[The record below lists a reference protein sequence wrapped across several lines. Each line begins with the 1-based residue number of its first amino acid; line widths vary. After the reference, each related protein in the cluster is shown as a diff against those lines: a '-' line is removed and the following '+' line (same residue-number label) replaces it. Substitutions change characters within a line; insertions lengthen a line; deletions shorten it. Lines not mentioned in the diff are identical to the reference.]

1 MNPNSPAGASDP
13 YMDLQPK
20 ISYCKLR
27 LAALCLGA
35 LSFLLVLGSAFL
47 YSNDLRL
54 VYAIQAALLFGGTIW
69 LGRKRR
75 DWIAA
80 ILFVLPC
87 VAGFTYFVSLPALWL
102 NNALWIAVV
111 VSGTVI
117 VDLARKRRAFAV
129 GLVLALLIGSGW
141 YCFSYAP
148 GQLAH
153 SFSRTKDVSAPTY
166 NLQGVSPDFDPSS
179 SGKIVVLDFFSTTC
193 APCIAELPELTAAR
207 AELSKRPDVQFV
219 LIASDKGADTP
230 EKFRAFAERRHLTM
244 PLAFDPEGKAHDK
257 FGLKG
262 VPALVI
268 VDRAGR
274 VRFTH
279 QGYNPAEANFRRDLV
294 QFINA
299 LE

>member
-1 MNPNSPAGASDP
+1 MEQQAMSSRW
-13 YMDLQPK
+13 
-20 ISYCKLR
+20 KLR

-35 LSFLLVLGSAFL
+35 LSFGLVLGFAFSF
-47 YSNDLRL
+47 SNDLRL
-54 VYAIQAALLFGGTIW
+54 VYAIQATLLFGGAIW

-75 DWIAA
+75 DWVAA
-80 ILFVLPC
+80 TLFVLPS
-87 VAGFTYFVSLPALWL
+87 VAGFSYFVTLPALWP
-102 NNALWIAVV
+102 NNLLWIAVV
-111 VSGTVI
+111 ASGFVI

-129 GLVLALLIGSGW
+129 ALVLALLIGSGW
-141 YCFSYAP
+141 YCFSYVP
-148 GQLAH
+148 SQLAR
-153 SFSRTKDVSAPTY
+153 SFGQTKDVSAPTY
-166 NLQGVSPDFDPSS
+166 NLQGVSRDFDPSS

-193 APCIAELPELTAAR
+193 APCIAELPELMAAR
-207 AELSKRPDVQFV
+207 AELNQRRDIQFV
-219 LIASDKGADTP
+219 LVASDKGNDTP
-230 EKFRAFAERRHLTM
+230 EKFRAFAERRHVTM
-244 PLAFDPEGKAHDK
+244 PLAFDPEGKAHDQ

-294 QFINA
+294 QFIKT